1 MAIVDQELKDLYS
14 NILTF
19 GESRFT
25 RTGMVKSVWDRKL
38 SFDLSEGFPAVTSKK
53 LAWRATVGELL
64 WFLGGSTNL
73 PDLKHYTFNNKHSD
87 KWTIWTDDA
96 KRWGVE
102 DDLGCLYGFQWR
114 SFGELYGS
122 PSGAVDQIQNLIYRL
137 KNEPERRDHIVM
149 AWNPYDIEN
158 DLMAL
163 KACHTHFQC
172 YISADYKLNL
182 KFFMRSSDAFLGLP
196 LNIAS
201 YALLTHLLAKW
212 TGLEVGIL
220 SCDLGDV
227 HIYGNHKDA
236 VKEFINNPEFEP
248 CQLELPEG
256 TDSLEST
263 LNLTADDFMDSLVGY
278 KSMGAIKAPLSV
290 GV

>member
-1 MAIVDQELKDLYS
+1 METVDRELKDLYS

-53 LAWRATVGELL
+53 LAWRATVGEILF
-64 WFLGGSTNL
+64 FLAGGKTLNT
-73 PDLKHYTFNNKHSD
+73 LKHYTFNDPFSD

-96 KRWGVE
+96 TRWDKDGY
-102 DDLGCLYGFQWR
+102 LGNLYGAQWR
-114 SFGELYGS
+114 DFGGI
-122 PSGAVDQIQNLIYRL
+122 GCGGGIDQIQNLIYRL

-196 LNIAS
+196 MNIAS